1 MSAYIIRRLIQ
12 AVPLLVGLSILA
24 FSIMHMAPGGPMAV
38 YAENPTITEADLKRI
53 EHALGLDQPL
63 HIQYVKWVSGIARG
77 DWGYSYRTGK
87 PVTELVMERI
97 PNTLQLMVLAYGIAA
112 ILGIGVGIIGAV
124 KRYSFFDY
132 VATTGAMIAL
142 SIPTFW
148 FGLMVIYLFSVEL
161 GWIPSGGMYTL
172 GTVPTLVDRIHHIVA
187 PAVVLGLVMVATWSR
202 YTRNTMLEVL
212 SQDYIRT
219 ARAKGL
225 RERVVLLG
233 HALRNALIPL
243 ITLLG
248 LYIPHLFSG
257 ALVTE
262 TVFSWPGIG
271 RLYLDSLNNR
281 DYPVIMALLM
291 VTAFLVLVSNL
302 LADILY
308 GVADPRIRHQ

>member
-1 MSAYIIRRLIQ
+1 
-12 AVPLLVGLSILA
+12 
-24 FSIMHMAPGGPMAV
+24 MAV
-38 YAENPTITEADLKRI
+38 YAENPTVTEADLKRI

-87 PVTELVMERI
+87 PVTELVIERI

-172 GTVPTLVDRIHHIVA
+172 GTVPTLGDRLHHIVA
-187 PAVVLGLVMVATWSR
+187 PAMVLGLVMVATWSR

-291 VTAFLVLVSNL
+291 VTAFLVLISNL